1 MYTNSSTSSLL
12 TLQSLGLSST
22 DIYPAFVFGT
32 LTYLIIMFSNL
43 LVLTVIAMNKK
54 LHKPMFILLFNLPIS
69 DIVGAT
75 AFFPHLI
82 FSIVA
87 ENRLISHHAC
97 IFQAFLIHVYG
108 TGNLLI
114 LSAMAYDR
122 YIAICFPLRYTTIM
136 NSHNLMK
143 MIVIT
148 WFINLSMMFT
158 LFILLVRFKTCR
170 TNIADFYCNNQSL
183 VKLICDDTSV
193 NNYYGL
199 ATIFLLMGGPL
210 ALILYTYAQILRTCV
225 ITNHTD
231 ARQKAIQ
238 TCATH
243 LIVFLSLQI
252 NTVFALISHRI
263 DSSSPV
269 LRRAFGVSVLIF
281 PPFFDP
287 IIYGL
292 KTKELKQCI
301 VMFLK
306 RNVGLTM

>member
-1 MYTNSSTSSLL
+1 
-12 TLQSLGLSST
+12 
-22 DIYPAFVFGT
+22 
-32 LTYLIIMFSNL
+32 
-43 LVLTVIAMNKK
+43 
-54 LHKPMFILLFNLPIS
+54 
-69 DIVGAT
+69 
-75 AFFPHLI
+75 
-82 FSIVA
+82 
-87 ENRLISHHAC
+87 
-97 IFQAFLIHVYG
+97 
-108 TGNLLI
+108 
-114 LSAMAYDR
+114 
-122 YIAICFPLRYTTIM
+122 M

-170 TNIADFYCNNQSL
+170 TNIVDFYCNNQSL

-210 ALILYTYAQILRTCV
+210 ALIWYTYAQILRTCV